1 MKGLVIGDQHF
12 KIDNIDQ
19 VDIFIK
25 KLRELLQQEKYD
37 FIVSGGDL
45 LDTHERLHT
54 LALNKADQYL
64 KLLSSF
70 AKTFVIVGNHDMIN
84 PSQFLTE
91 NHWLNVYKGWTD
103 KLVVVDNVVEH
114 QIDDCK
120 LLFVP
125 YVPDGRFKEALNTT
139 IKDWQISDVIF
150 AHQTF
155 DGVKM
160 GAIVAENVESWEDE
174 LPNIV
179 AFHVHDLQKVKKN
192 LYYTG
197 SCMQHSFGEG
207 SAKYIYEVSNEVG
220 DFMIDEDGD
229 DVKMKGNIY
238 LTKVD
243 LQLPRKKIIH
253 CSIKDLEE
261 MKSIRDIVPEKF
273 DKYFEIK
280 IVITGSL
287 NAFKVL
293 KKRND
298 VKQLLS
304 KYKSLFKNETLT
316 IDKKDTLEDY
326 QNFQQDFHKTLQDYF
341 KSKGDADLFQFYN
354 ELIKR

>member
-19 VDIFIK
+19 VDVFIK
-25 KLRELLQQEKYD
+25 KLKELLQQEKYD

-64 KLLSSF
+64 KMLSSF
-70 AKTFVIVGNHDMIN
+70 SKTFVLVGNHDMIN

-103 KLVVVDNVVEH
+103 NLIVVDKVVEH
-114 QIDDCK
+114 QINNCK
-120 LLFVP
+120 LIFVP
-125 YVPDGRFKEALNTT
+125 YVPDGMFKEALDTLKN
-139 IKDWQISDVIF
+139 DWKTADVIF
-150 AHQTF
+150 AHQTL

-160 GAIVAENVESWEDE
+160 GAIMAENVESWEDD
-174 LPNIV
+174 LPNVV
-179 AFHVHDLQKVKKN
+179 AFHVHDLQKVKEN

-207 SAKYIYEVSNEVG
+207 SSKFIYEVCDNNG
-220 DFMIDEDGD
+220 DFIIDEDGD
-229 DVKMKGNIY
+229 DVKMKGNIF

-253 CSIKDLEE
+253 CTTKNLED
-261 MKSIRDIVPEKF
+261 MKTITDIVPEKF

-287 NAFKVL
+287 NAFKIL
-293 KKRND
+293 KKRHE
-298 VKQLLS
+298 VKQLLG

-316 IDKKDTLEDY
+316 IDKKDTIEEY
-326 QNFQQDFHKTLQDYF
+326 QNFQHDFHKTLQEYLN
-341 KSKGDADLFQFYN
+341 SKGDSDLFHFYN
-354 ELIKR
+354 ELVRR

>member
-19 VDIFIK
+19 VDVFIK

-64 KLLSSF
+64 KMLSSF

-103 KLVVVDNVVEH
+103 DLVVVDKVVEH
-114 QIDDCK
+114 KIDDCK

-125 YVPDGRFKEALNTT
+125 YVPDGRFKEALDTKENWKQAD
-139 IKDWQISDVIF
+139 IIF
-150 AHQTF
+150 AHQTL

-160 GAIVAENVESWEDE
+160 GAIMAENVESWEDD
-174 LPNIV
+174 LPNVV

-207 SAKYIYEVSNEVG
+207 SSKYVYEVSNQVG

-229 DVKMKGNIY
+229 DIKMKGDIY

-253 CSIKDLEE
+253 CTTKDLED
-261 MKSIRDIVPEKF
+261 MKSITDIVPEKF

-304 KYKSLFKNETLT
+304 KYKSLFKNETLS

-326 QNFQQDFHKTLQDYF
+326 QNFQQDFQQTLQDYF
-341 KSKGDADLFQFYN
+341 KSKGDSDLFQFYN

>member
-19 VDIFIK
+19 VVVFIK
-25 KLRELLQQEKYD
+25 KLRKLLQQEKYD

-64 KLLSSF
+64 KMLSSF

-103 KLVVVDNVVEH
+103 DKVVEH
-114 QIDDCK
+114 KIDDCK

-125 YVPDGRFKEALNTT
+125 YVPDGRFKEALDTKENW
-139 IKDWQISDVIF
+139 KEADVIF
-150 AHQTF
+150 AHQTL

-160 GAIVAENVESWEDE
+160 GAIMAENVESWEDD
-174 LPNIV
+174 LPNVV

-207 SAKYIYEVSNEVG
+207 SSKYVYEVSNQVG
-220 DFMIDEDGD
+220 EFMIDEDGD
-229 DVKMKGNIY
+229 DIKMKGDIY

-253 CSIKDLEE
+253 CTTKDLED
-261 MKSIRDIVPEKF
+261 MKSITDIVPEKF

-326 QNFQQDFHKTLQDYF
+326 QNFQQDFQQALQDYF
-341 KSKGDADLFQFYN
+341 KSKGDSDLFQFYN